1 MYLRAG
7 KTKKFSAFHVE
18 NGKIQSMLW
27 FYVCF
32 NVEIRVIWVKNKL
45 FLRFMYVFYEIT
57 RFLGKKR
64 LIFSKLQMIYANK
77 MLNSVFFSQ
86 IKHISTKK
94 NFEMYLRAG
103 KTKKFSVF
111 HVENGKIQS
120 MLWFYVCFNV
130 EIRVI
135 WVKNKLFLRFM
146 YVFYEITRFL
156 GKKG

>member
-1 MYLRAG
+1 
-7 KTKKFSAFHVE
+7 
-18 NGKIQSMLW
+18 
-27 FYVCF
+27 
-32 NVEIRVIWVKNKL
+32 
-45 FLRFMYVFYEIT
+45 
-57 RFLGKKR
+57 
-64 LIFSKLQMIYANK
+64 
-77 MLNSVFFSQ
+77 
-86 IKHISTKK
+86 
-94 NFEMYLRAG
+94 MYLRAG

-156 GKKG
+156 GKKRLILSKLQMIYANKCSILFSFRRKQIKHISTKKNFEMYLRAGKTKYVENGGLRV